1 MFLSGVKKH
10 EIVFAIRRRLANN
23 KVMVDGIIL
32 TEKSK
37 EELIEI
43 ILEKDRRVEELAAR
57 VRELEEKV
65 KAEQRKR
72 TEKFAKGNAVKKRR
86 KRPGQ
91 KPGHVGIT
99 RPVPD
104 HIDEVINETLEECPQ
119 CHHALGEAIEVQE
132 QVQEDIIPARVWVRK
147 YRRHVYCCEHCGKEV
162 SAPYHPEHVPCGY
175 LGANVLIQAAILKYH
190 HCLPYRKIRELFQEM
205 AGLTV
210 SPGGI
215 SQALARISRWLG
227 VEKAVLPEAIR
238 GSPQVHVDETGWRLD
253 GKKSWVWALANERL
267 AYYHVDRS
275 RARKVLKGL
284 LGPDFTGTLISDFF
298 SVYLKLPCR
307 MQKCLVHLLRDFHEC
322 AKTDRSEE
330 FVKAYRKIKR
340 LISDA
345 RKLKD
350 NHQSMPSG
358 EYARLRLGLE
368 ERLFNFMA
376 FGYTNKNLQRLSKR
390 FAQSWL
396 DIFRFLKDPSL
407 AWNNNLAE
415 RMIRPNVIYRNRSFG
430 NRSDRGA
437 EAHGTLMS
445 LMQTLR
451 LQGRN
456 VSENLRLAFLR
467 QRQGHTAPC
476 LSLGTR

>member
-1 MFLSGVKKH
+1 M
-10 EIVFAIRRRLANN
+10 I
-23 KVMVDGIIL
+23 DGKML
-32 TEKSK
+32 TEKTK
-37 EELIEI
+37 EELIKI
-43 ILEKDRRVEELAAR
+43 ILDQDAR
-57 VRELEEKV
+57 IRELEETI
-65 KAEQRKR
+65 KAEKKKC
-72 TEKFAKGNAVKKRR
+72 TEKFAKPNTANKRK

-91 KPGHVGIT
+91 KPGHVGMT
-99 RPVPD
+99 RATPD
-104 HIDEVINETLEECPQ
+104 HIDEVVEETLCECPE
-119 CHHALGEAIEVQE
+119 CHQALGNPVDVEE
-132 QVQEDIIPARVWVRK
+132 QIQEDIVPAHVRVRK
-147 YRRHVYCCEHCGKEV
+147 YRRHKYCCGHCGV
-162 SAPYHPEHVPCGY
+162 VVIAPYHPEHVPLGY

-190 HCLPYRKIRELFQEM
+190 HCLPYRKIRELFQEL

-227 VEKAVLPEAIR
+227 IEKAVLLEAIR
-238 GSPQVHVDETGWRLD
+238 GSPQLHVDETGWRLD

-267 AYYHVDRS
+267 VYYHVDRS
-275 RARKVLKGL
+275 RARKVLKEL
-284 LGPDFTGTLISDFF
+284 LGPEFNGTLISDFF
-298 SVYLKLPCR
+298 SVYLNLPYR

-322 AKTDRSEE
+322 AKTDRTEE

-340 LISDA
+340 LINDA

-350 NHQSMPSG
+350 RHETIPSG
-358 EYARLRLGLE
+358 EYARLRFRLE
-368 ERLFNFMA
+368 ERLFNVMA
-376 FGYTNKNLQRLSKR
+376 AGYANKNLQRLSKR

-451 LQGRN
+451 LQGKN
-456 VSENLRLAFLR
+456 VGESLRLAFL
-467 QRQGHTAPC
+467 QHRQGRQESC
-476 LSLGTR
+476 LSLATR